1 MLDVGLVLWHGVD
14 LGIVFSCVL
23 MLLMEFDMVVVVDS
37 DVGEIAPCL
46 CARIC

>member
-23 MLLMEFDMVVVVDS
+23 LLMEFDRVVVVDC
-37 DVGEIAPCL
+37 DVVVMFFSFG
-46 CARIC
+46 